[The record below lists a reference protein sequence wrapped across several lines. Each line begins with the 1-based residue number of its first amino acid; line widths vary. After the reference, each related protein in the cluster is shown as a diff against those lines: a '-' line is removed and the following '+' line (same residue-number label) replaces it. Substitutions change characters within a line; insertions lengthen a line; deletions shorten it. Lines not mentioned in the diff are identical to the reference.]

1 MKTKVAEL
9 TEQLV
14 DAQNN
19 EAKAEARLQRRT
31 DDLKTLSI
39 QNANNEER
47 IRDLEKDVRQMS
59 SQNDQL
65 KADMDRLTENDNA
78 KRAHI
83 QTSMLENHRK
93 VIEAEIRSQKEVG
106 ARSCVEVIKL
116 KLI

>member
-9 TEQLV
+9 AEQLV

-31 DDLKTLSI
+31 DELKTLSI
-39 QNANNEER
+39 QNANNEEK

-65 KADMDRLTENDNA
+65 KADMVRLTENDNA

-93 VIEAEIRSQKEVG
+93 VIEAGIRSHRERV
-106 ARSCVEVIKL
+106 
-116 KLI
+116 